1 MEDLAT
7 LYEAIAS
14 GTTAAADH
22 MYAARHLQGLA
33 RDRASGTVQD
43 KRGAVRVAASLGTH
57 HGLAI
62 LIELARD
69 PDDGVRQAVRDEA
82 LAVGAVGLK
91 VLRLMLGDPNEALSL
106 SVIGYLIRALDQSSA
121 VGARRLLGDPRAPVR
136 AAAARLLGAVG
147 GPGVQAVL
155 RGLEAYEDDGVRKAA
170 ALAI

>member
-62 LIELARD
+62 LIERDMLAENAKQVGELYTDATKQLRSAKID
-69 PDDGVRQAVRDEA
+69 LDE
-82 LAVGAVGLK
+82 G
-91 VLRLMLGDPNEALSL
+91 
-106 SVIGYLIRALDQSSA
+106 IRRTAEFYRSA
-121 VGARRLLGDPRAPVR
+121 S
-136 AAAARLLGAVG
+136 
-147 GPGVQAVL
+147 
-155 RGLEAYEDDGVRKAA
+155 
-170 ALAI
+170 